1 MRHGKRAR
9 GPVIHLTARAND
21 LPYSRVGYAVSR
33 RVGNAVIRNLVKR
46 RLRSIVRELPITPGF
61 DIVAVPQYPS
71 TQASYQELGRETT
84 RSASKLRLLM
94 ETTAQNS
101 VQSL

>member
-33 RVGNAVIRNLVKR
+33 RVGNAVTRNLVKR
-46 RLRSIVRELPITPGF
+46 RLRSIVHELPISPGF
-61 DIVAVPQYPS
+61 DIVAVPQHPSAHTSYP
-71 TQASYQELGRETT
+71 ELSREFE
-84 RSASKLRLLM
+84 RSALKLKLIP
-94 ETTAQNS
+94 TTAVTNNGQR
-101 VQSL
+101 Q

>member
-33 RVGNAVIRNLVKR
+33 RVGNSVIRNLVKR

-61 DIVAVPQYPS
+61 DIVAVPQHPS
-71 TQASYQELGRETT
+71 AQTSFPDLERETK
-84 RSASKLRLLM
+84 RSASKLGLLAVS
-94 ETTAQNS
+94 TAQS
-101 VQSL
+101 SGKPR